1 MSEEISKAEK
11 QAVLRN
17 DVAVRKEAATYFERA
32 QAEIGGE
39 MGRFKSL
46 NKQTLVGASGGPV
59 YPRLPPSSPFASDP
73 VPAELDLGFSVDE
86 MVAVGTEAEIARSI
100 ADEAAKMAP
109 TESSPVVRDSVAS
122 SAPLKRRA

>member
-39 MGRFKSL
+39 MGRFKS
-46 NKQTLVGASGGPV
+46 
-59 YPRLPPSSPFASDP
+59 
-73 VPAELDLGFSVDE
+73 
-86 MVAVGTEAEIARSI
+86 
-100 ADEAAKMAP
+100 
-109 TESSPVVRDSVAS
+109 
-122 SAPLKRRA
+122 RRRHSRATPCQQN